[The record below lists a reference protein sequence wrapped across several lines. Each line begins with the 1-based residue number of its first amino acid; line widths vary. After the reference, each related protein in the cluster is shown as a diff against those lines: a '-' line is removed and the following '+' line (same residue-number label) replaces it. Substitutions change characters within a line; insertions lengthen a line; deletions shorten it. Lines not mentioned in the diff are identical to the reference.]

1 MMKGFSSSK
10 IQSVAFVRTWS
21 MQSLM
26 YYVSIVTIF
35 MNLNVFSLHGI
46 SSQKSTWEFVCE
58 STIKTPHGFLKILQ

>member
-1 MMKGFSSSK
+1 
-10 IQSVAFVRTWS
+10 

-26 YYVSIVTIF
+26 YYYVSIVTVF

-58 STIKTPHGFLKILQ
+58 SRIKTPHGLLQ